1 MVASMNKPM
10 TIKQA
15 MRQLG
20 VKTHYALAKKL
31 GTKPQTVDY
40 WRDRNECRLPSLWAD
55 RVKLLTYME
64 AKA

>member
-1 MVASMNKPM
+1 MNKPM

-15 MRQLG
+15 MRQLR

-31 GTKPQTVDY
+31 GTNPQTVDY
-40 WRDRNECRLPSLWAD
+40 WRDEKAGHLPSLWAD

>member
-1 MVASMNKPM
+1 M

-20 VKTHYALAKKL
+20 VKTHYGLAKKL

-40 WRDRNECRLPSLWAD
+40 WRDRNDSLLPSLWAD
-55 RVKLLTYME
+55 RVKLRSLE
-64 AKA
+64 SA

>member
-1 MVASMNKPM
+1 MDKPM

-40 WRDRNECRLPSLWAD
+40 WRDKNDSELPPLWAD
-55 RVKLLTYME
+55 RVKLQLLTKAQE
-64 AKA
+64 ARA